1 MKTKNIFKALAFA
14 MMMPAMLLTTA
25 CSSDDDAVNNGIN
38 NNGKGYALPVTINVT
53 RQGDGATT
61 RAMYD
66 DGTKTLA
73 FSSGDQLFVTG
84 TDGTVGAFAGTLE
97 WQSGDTFSGTIYTA
111 NPYSGTAD
119 ALLGSASTA
128 TATLLPA
135 GYGSIGYLSV
145 SGEGCNATLATDAT
159 KAFATSKADGVA
171 QLSLEQASAY
181 SNGGFALAPQNAILN
196 FTAVTGQWGSVPASS
211 SVSLQAGET
220 TISGSVAPVEG
231 DYSRALANFAIAVA
245 GSATPS
251 SLTLTVDGTSV
262 SLGSHT
268 LTAGKIYN
276 QKCANINVMSP
287 YIQDNEKWLVYGT
300 GAASGQRL
308 TIAEGATV
316 TLSNVY
322 LNDYAII
329 AYLGNNTI
337 ILADGTTNTIDPG
350 SGVAIE
356 GSMATG
362 KTLTIKGTGTLIATG
377 GYGAPAIG
385 VENPDYPCGAI
396 TIESTVHLTATAGTG
411 QSKAITTG
419 SGGGTV
425 TIGGVV
431 YADGADSPFEYP
443 APPTLADAFT
453 DGAVVEVKFNTAND
467 EWYGVTGTYNA
478 GTSTYSTTKSG
489 SFDFLVP
496 ESVSMTKDGNN
507 LVASA
512 TDYNTI
518 TITFNTTTNEYTV
531 DATSSDIPWRM
542 ISLNSIT
549 VNGTD
554 ITSTLTDATPAASTV
569 TWDFTELS
577 GYTDLWMG
585 YENGGVTL
593 QGEGNLNFN
602 DCNLDAMGTCTFTAP
617 SGKKFTSIVITVD
630 IDAGGY
636 ADIDGFD
643 VDWSGTTATWS
654 GSSTSV
660 SLNEGNYAMGISTI
674 VFTLEDE

>member
-1 MKTKNIFKALAFA
+1 MPCCVPSINNENRRRTMKTKTIFKTLALA

-53 RQGDGATT
+53 RQGDATT
-61 RAMYD
+61 RATYID
-66 DGTKTLA
+66 NGNGTGSLA

-84 TDGTVGAFAGTLE
+84 TDGTAGAFAGTLT
-97 WQSGDTFSGTIYTA
+97 WTSGDTFSGTIYTE
-111 NPYSGTAD
+111 NSYTGTAD

-128 TATLLPA
+128 TATLLPD
-135 GYGSIGYLSV
+135 GYGPIGYLSV
-145 SGEGCNATLATDAT
+145 SGDGYAATLATDAT

-181 SNGGFALAPQNAILN
+181 SSGFALAPQNAILN
-196 FTAVTGQWGSVPASS
+196 FTAVTGEWGSAPASS

-245 GSATPS
+245 GSASPS

-287 YIQDNEKWLVYGT
+287 YIQENEKWLVYGT
-300 GAASGQRL
+300 GAPSGWRL

-316 TLSNVY
+316 TLHNVN

-329 AYLGNNTI
+329 AYRGNNTI

-350 SGVAIE
+350 SGVAID
-356 GSMATG
+356 GTMADG

-385 VENPDYPCGAI
+385 VENPDHPCGDI

-419 SGGGTV
+419 TGGGTV
-425 TIGGVV
+425 TIGGEV
-431 YADGADSPFEYP
+431 YADGANSPFVYP
-443 APPTLADAFT
+443 IPVA
-453 DGAVVEVKFNTAND
+453 
-467 EWYGVTGTYNA
+467 TY
-478 GTSTYSTTKSG
+478 
-489 SFDFLVP
+489 
-496 ESVSMTKDGNN
+496 
-507 LVASA
+507 
-512 TDYNTI
+512 
-518 TITFNTTTNEYTV
+518 
-531 DATSSDIPWRM
+531 
-542 ISLNSIT
+542 
-549 VNGTD
+549 
-554 ITSTLTDATPAASTV
+554 
-569 TWDFTELS
+569 
-577 GYTDLWMG
+577 
-585 YENGGVTL
+585 
-593 QGEGNLNFN
+593 
-602 DCNLDAMGTCTFTAP
+602 TAP
-617 SGKKFTSIVITVD
+617 SLNTTAVTYNGSAVAEYVTAGSATNATMYYKVDYTPNVGDPTSSEWSTTVPSAPTEAGTYTVYYKVVPADGYSGGVESTSLGTKTIAQATPSGSVSVAKGGSIGKFVYQGTYT
-630 IDAGGY
+630 G
-636 ADIDGFD
+636 
-643 VDWSGTTATWS
+643 SGTVTNWERSTDNSSWTAMNDTSNTSGWWS
-654 GSSTSV
+654 NTTYFRVTVG
-660 SLNEGNYAMGISTI
+660 GNNYIERQ
-674 VFTLEDE
+674 FTGHY